1 MRNSRMKTFL
11 FFIKDASKE
20 KPIYPVMFILQALV
34 TGLFPFVNLYLSKY
48 LLDAFARDED
58 ISKLAILGAV
68 LVGSNLIFKCVI
80 TILERNITKMSYYLS
95 DYYNT
100 KLAQKAALIPY
111 SRAES
116 SGMME
121 KARKARGAFF
131 MYAGGMDGLMKSITP
146 VFSGAITL
154 IGVVTIVAA
163 NTPVLLLVAAL
174 AVIGNAITV
183 WQTNKIKKIELE
195 EYPKMDRSLDY
206 VYRVLRRN
214 GIAKSIRL
222 YDSTEMLAEE
232 VREATGSFSKV
243 FRRVGHI
250 TANWN
255 CVGSFIN
262 FLKNLA
268 IYGYLAYKLLTGA
281 ISIGDFSLLS
291 GSANTLKDSLQNII
305 TQLQELSK
313 ELSFLGEAAEY
324 LSMKE
329 ASYQGTEEIKAD
341 CVPEIEFKNVSFKYP
356 GTENYVLKD
365 INIKIHPGEHLSIVG
380 LNGAGKTTFIKLL
393 CRFYDVTEG
402 RILLNG
408 TDIKEYKYEDYMKE
422 LEVVFQDFK
431 MFSQTIRGNIVNG
444 DWENPDKDLDSI
456 IKMSDLK
463 SLVDKLPKGLD
474 TMMDKQLDKE
484 GFEPS
489 GGELQKMAIARALY
503 RDAPVVIL
511 DEPTAAL
518 DPIAEYEVYRKFNEL
533 VGGKSAIYISH
544 RLSSCQFCDKIAV
557 FADNTIKEYGTHV
570 ELVHKEGGIY
580 SKMFAAQAK
589 YYA

>member
-1 MRNSRMKTFL
+1 MNKSKMKTFL
-11 FFIKDASKE
+11 FFMKDASKE
-20 KPIYPVMFILQALV
+20 KPLYPILFILQTLI
-34 TGLFPFVNLYLSKY
+34 TGLFPFVNLYLTKY
-48 LLDAFARDED
+48 LLEAFTENAGIKKLALLGTLLVVFNFLFKGLMIVLEGN
-58 ISKLAILGAV
+58 ISKI
-68 LVGSNLIFKCVI
+68 S
-80 TILERNITKMSYYLS
+80 MYLS
-95 DYYNT
+95 DYYRVR
-100 KLAQKAALIPY
+100 LSQKAALVPY
-111 SRAES
+111 SCAEDS
-116 SGMME
+116 EMIE
-121 KARKARGAFF
+121 KSRKARGAFF
-131 MYAGGMDGLMKSITP
+131 YYAGGIEGLMRNITP
-146 VFSGAITL
+146 IFSGLITVM
-154 IGVVTIVAA
+154 GVITIVAV
-163 NTPVLLLVAAL
+163 NTPILLLVAIL
-174 AVIGNAITV
+174 AVIGSAITV
-183 WQTNKIKKIELE
+183 WQTNRVKKIEVE
-195 EYPKMDRSLDY
+195 EYPKMDRAMEY
-206 VYRVLRRN
+206 VFQVLRKN
-214 GIAKSIRL
+214 GIAKSVRL
-222 YDSTEMLAEE
+222 YDASEMLATE
-232 VREATGSFSKV
+232 VSEATTSFSKV
-243 FRRVGHI
+243 FRRVGNI

-255 CVGSFIN
+255 CVGNFVN

-268 IYGYLAYKLLTGA
+268 IYGYLAYKLLTGM
-281 ISIGDFSLLS
+281 ITIGDFSLLA
-291 GSANTLKDSLQNII
+291 GSANTLKDSLQDII
-305 TQLQELSK
+305 TKIQELGK

-324 LSMKE
+324 LSMEEVSHLGSKE
-329 ASYQGTEEIKAD
+329 LENDKT
-341 CVPEIEFKNVSFKYP
+341 PEIEFKNVSFKYP

-431 MFSQTIRGNIVNG
+431 MFSQTIRDNIVNG

-463 SLVDKLPKGLD
+463 SLVDKLPKGVD

-489 GGELQKMAIARALY
+489 GGELQKLAIARALY

-557 FADNTIKEYGTHV
+557 FAEKTIKEYGTHA